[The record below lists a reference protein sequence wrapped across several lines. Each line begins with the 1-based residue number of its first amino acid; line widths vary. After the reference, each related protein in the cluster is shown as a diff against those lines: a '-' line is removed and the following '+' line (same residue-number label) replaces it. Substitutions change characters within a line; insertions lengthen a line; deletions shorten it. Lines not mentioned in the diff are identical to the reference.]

1 MIIITVAKKPS
12 TRSITDNVLDNGCGA
27 VNIDQTRI
35 SCATTGKRKTTKRTN
50 RGEDGVFKDTNSGM
64 KNQVNR
70 FADADPKGRWPAN
83 LFLSSVAVGGFPY
96 TETHAGTYRK
106 DSDYS
111 GTSYTILRNK
121 GDVAS
126 NGNSG
131 SASRYFKVFK

>member
-1 MIIITVAKKPS
+1 MAKKPS
-12 TRSITDNVLDNGCGA
+12 TKSTTDTVLENGCGGF
-27 VNIDQTRI
+27 NIDQTRI
-35 SCATTGKRKTTKRTN
+35 SFATTGKRKTTKRTN
-50 RGEDGVFKDTNSGM
+50 RGEDGVFKDTNLRI
-64 KNQVNR
+64 KNQANR

-83 LFLSSVAVGGFPY
+83 LFLSSVAVGRFPY

-126 NGNSG
+126 KGNSG
-131 SASRYFKVFK
+131 SASRYFKVF